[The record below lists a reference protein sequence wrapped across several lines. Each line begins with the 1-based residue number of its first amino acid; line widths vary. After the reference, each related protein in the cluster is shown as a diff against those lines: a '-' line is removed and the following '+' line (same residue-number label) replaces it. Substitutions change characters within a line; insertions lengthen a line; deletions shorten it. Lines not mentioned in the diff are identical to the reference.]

1 MKTIKLILFAI
12 LAIVLFTSCEAEDY
26 DTSTTY
32 QFTPSTNVGTIIQHE
47 PRQVINS
54 MKGHYIGYDLLG
66 GTNIDEVIITED
78 IITIKTLGYSETIYV
93 NDTYFPE
100 GQINCYL
107 KIEFPDG
114 TILTLALAWLPETPN
129 VRDILFIKLN
139 DTYISRLELTKEN
152 K

>member
-1 MKTIKLILFAI
+1 MKTIKLILLVI
-12 LAIVLFTSCEAEDY
+12 LTITLFTSCEVEDY

-32 QFTPSTNVGTIIQHE
+32 QFTPNNNVGTTIQNN
-47 PRQVINS
+47 PRDVINS
-54 MKGHYIGYDLLG
+54 MKGHYIGYDLFG

-78 IITIKTLGYSETIYV
+78 IITIKTLGFSETIYV

-100 GQINCYL
+100 GQTNCYL

-139 DTYISRLELTKEN
+139 DKYISRLELIK
-152 K
+152 